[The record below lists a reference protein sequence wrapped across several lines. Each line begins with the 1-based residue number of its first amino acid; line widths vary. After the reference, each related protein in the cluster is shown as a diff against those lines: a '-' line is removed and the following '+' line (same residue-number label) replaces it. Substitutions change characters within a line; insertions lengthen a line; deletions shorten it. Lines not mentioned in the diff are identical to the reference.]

1 MSATRPIPEFQ
12 KYQISFAGHI
22 RDPKSN
28 KRPNGASSRRM
39 TVYNELLFNNILNLV
54 SPCFPVAQ
62 SVLGPGKWKALIR
75 EFLSSHRCRTPYF
88 RQLPEEFLQFMQQ
101 RESNAD
107 EPDFLNYLLHYE
119 WVELALELSNK
130 AFDARDLNVNGDL
143 RDGRPALT
151 PVHML
156 LAYPY
161 PVHRIGK
168 DFQPTVAQREEACL
182 LVFRDN
188 RDIVRFILLNPV
200 SARLVALIESG
211 ELSGNQAVEQ
221 AVSELRHPEP
231 AAAIEGGHAIIENL
245 RHEGAIL
252 GTFVADRA
260 PSPSAAGTIS
270 E

>member
-1 MSATRPIPEFQ
+1 MSAARLIPEFQ
-12 KYQISFAGHI
+12 KYQFSFTGHI
-22 RDPKSN
+22 RDPKAN
-28 KRPNGASSRRM
+28 KRPKGVPARRM
-39 TVYNELLFNNILNLV
+39 TVYNNLLFNNVLSLV

-62 SVLGPGKWKALIR
+62 SILGAQKWKALMR

-88 RQLPEEFLQFMQQ
+88 RQLPEEFLQFMQE
-101 RESNAD
+101 RESITG

-130 AFDARDLNVNGDL
+130 AFDARDLNVDGDL
-143 RDGRPALT
+143 RDGRPVLT

-168 DFQPTVAQREEACL
+168 RYQPKVAQRQETCL

-188 RDIVRFILLNPV
+188 RDAVRFILLNPV

-260 PSPSAAGTIS
+260 PSTERGRNPL
-270 E
+270 

>member
-1 MSATRPIPEFQ
+1 
-12 KYQISFAGHI
+12 
-22 RDPKSN
+22 
-28 KRPNGASSRRM
+28 
-39 TVYNELLFNNILNLV
+39 
-54 SPCFPVAQ
+54 
-62 SVLGPGKWKALIR
+62 
-75 EFLSSHRCRTPYF
+75 
-88 RQLPEEFLQFMQQ
+88 
-101 RESNAD
+101 
-107 EPDFLNYLLHYE
+107 
-119 WVELALELSNK
+119 
-130 AFDARDLNVNGDL
+130 
-143 RDGRPALT
+143 
-151 PVHML
+151 ML

-168 DFQPTVAQREEACL
+168 SYQPTVAQRQETCL

-188 RDIVRFILLNPV
+188 RDAVRFILLNPV

-245 RHEGAIL
+245 RHEEAIL

-260 PSPSAAGTIS
+260 PPPSVADTLS